1 MAYLGNG
8 RHIGQLR
15 QALCGADGNGA
26 QLAGANVRNKRGQ
39 PGRTG
44 LGAAGQ
50 QVGTPFCLSYINA
63 YTWLPEVQRAVAR
76 KLVCE
81 EVFEGAA
88 RWMRFAGGKRRG
100 TERGPNLRSGH
111 APQPA

>member
-1 MAYLGNG
+1 M
-8 RHIGQLR
+8 
-15 QALCGADGNGA
+15 
-26 QLAGANVRNKRGQ
+26 RNKRGQ

-81 EVFEGAA
+81 ETFEGASPVDAFCGQEAA
-88 RWMRFAGGKRRG
+88 RY
-100 TERGPNLRSGH
+100 
-111 APQPA
+111 

>member
-1 MAYLGNG
+1 MGDE
-8 RHIGQLR
+8 RR
-15 QALCGADGNGA
+15 QTRRA
-26 QLAGANVRNKRGQ
+26 
-39 PGRTG
+39 G

-100 TERGPNLRSGH
+100 TERGPNPRSGY
-111 APQPA
+111 APRPA